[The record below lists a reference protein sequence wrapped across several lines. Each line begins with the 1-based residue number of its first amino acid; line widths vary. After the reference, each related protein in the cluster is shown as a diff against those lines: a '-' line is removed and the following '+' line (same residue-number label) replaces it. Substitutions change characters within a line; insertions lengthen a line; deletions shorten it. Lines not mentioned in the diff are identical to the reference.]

1 MKVFDVAQLKQENII
16 HALRIQEPHSLWNIK
31 QASIPHAERKMHPK
45 KVTKT
50 NTTAKSIRHVSRRFH
65 PTGKTINREG
75 DQFPL
80 LSTKVN
86 ELRLSSCTICN
97 ATAKGSLSIS
107 SPTTGIAAISPRKV
121 PELMFWAANDKIMQ
135 K

>member
-65 PTGKTINREG
+65 PTGKTVKTINQEV

-80 LSTKVN
+80 LPTKVN
-86 ELRLSSCTICN
+86 ELRL
-97 ATAKGSLSIS
+97 
-107 SPTTGIAAISPRKV
+107 
-121 PELMFWAANDKIMQ
+121 
-135 K
+135 